1 MPKKIP
7 KNEICRY
14 PSDQSLLLASAFDA
28 LSDNMA
34 VVDAS
39 GRIIAVNHSWRRFA
53 EENGPVAG
61 NVHENADYFGVCRR
75 ADGEDSDEAL
85 AFLDGIHAVL
95 NGTCQE
101 YSLEYPCHSPDRK
114 RWFRGTVTPLPHA
127 GLTYA
132 LVCHSDITERK
143 LAEKALTRSEQLY
156 RTIFQASGNAMLIF
170 SEDGTIVRV
179 NPQFEEMTGYARHN
193 VENVKN
199 WRQFLM
205 TQDLPSLEKLNRE
218 LWAHVDSTPIN
229 AEIRF
234 LTRNGQIRYA
244 LMSANRIVGT
254 PHCIAF
260 LTDFTVRRNMNQA
273 LLESQNKLSR
283 QHEELQQIFEQVE
296 VIKKEW
302 ELTLDC
308 LEDIVVLT
316 DKYGHIKRCNKAL
329 KNFTGKDYD
338 DLIGMPIND
347 LLGGFVVSAQEFHH
361 EGVEMC
367 DLTNGRHFIA
377 RTYPFNDVDEAQMGT
392 VLTLHDITRIK
403 QVAHELAQANL
414 KLKSKS
420 RELQKAYN
428 DLANSQQRI
437 LQQEKMASIGQL
449 AAGVAHEINNP
460 IGFITSNL
468 GTLEKYI
475 KRLFDYLESQAAA
488 IVSDGDVAEH
498 LVQMRKT
505 LKIDYILNDIPSL
518 LSESLDG
525 ADRVKK
531 IVQDLKSFSRSDDAE
546 PKPADLVQCLDSTIN
561 IVWNELKYK
570 AELVRDFQELPPVV
584 CHAQQ
589 LNQVFMN
596 LLVNAAHAI
605 KERGIIKVS
614 TRTDGSCVL
623 ISISDNGCGIEP
635 QNISRLFDPFF
646 TTKPIGQ
653 GTGLG
658 LAIAY
663 DIVKK
668 HKGDI
673 EVDTQIG
680 IGTTFTVRLPYTE
693 PVPAGEGGP

>member
-1 MPKKIP
+1 MPKKILD
-7 KNEICRY
+7 NETFGY
-14 PSDQSLLLASAFDA
+14 STDQSVLLASAFDA
-28 LSDNMA
+28 LSDNIA

-39 GRIIAVNHSWRRFA
+39 GRIIAVNRSWRRFA
-53 EENGPVAG
+53 EENGPVSG
-61 NVHENADYFGVCRR
+61 NVHENADYFIVCQR
-75 ADGEDSDEAL
+75 ADGEDSDNAQ
-85 AFLDGIHAVL
+85 AFLRGILAVL
-95 NGTCQE
+95 SGDRIE

-114 RWFRGTVTPLPHA
+114 RWFRGTVTPLQH
-127 GLTYA
+127 TDHRYA

-143 LAEKALTRSEQLY
+143 LAEMALTRSEQLY
-156 RTIFQASGNAMLIF
+156 RTIFQARGNAMLIF
-170 SEDGTIVRV
+170 SKDGTIIRV
-179 NPQFEEMTGYARHN
+179 NPQFEEMTGYARHD

-205 TQDLPSLEKLNRE
+205 EQDLPGLEKLSRE
-218 LWAHVDSTPIN
+218 LWAREDSTPIN

-234 LTRNGQIRYA
+234 LTRDGQIRYA
-244 LMSANRIVGT
+244 LMSASRIIGT
-254 PHCIAF
+254 SHSIAF
-260 LTDFTVRRNMNQA
+260 LTDFTVRRNMNQV

-283 QHEELQQIFEQVE
+283 QHEELQQIFRQVE

-308 LEDIVVLT
+308 LDDIVVLT
-316 DKYGHIKRCNKAL
+316 DQDGHIKRCNKAL
-329 KNFTGKDYD
+329 KIFTGKEYD
-338 DLIGMPIND
+338 DLIGLPIND
-347 LLGGFVVSAQEFHH
+347 LLGGFVISAQEFHH

-367 DLTNGRHFIA
+367 DLISGRHLVA
-377 RTYPFNDVDEAQMGT
+377 RTYPFNNVDEAQTGT

-403 QVAHELAQANL
+403 QVTHELAQANL
-414 KLKSKS
+414 KLKSKR

-428 DLANSQQRI
+428 ELAESQQRI

-460 IGFITSNL
+460 IGFINSNL
-468 GTLEKYI
+468 GTLDKYMR
-475 KRLFDYLESQAAA
+475 RLSEFLEALTAAM
-488 IVSDGDVAEH
+488 VPDGDAADH
-498 LVQMRKT
+498 LARMRKT

-525 ADRVKK
+525 AERVKK
-531 IVQDLKSFSRSDDAE
+531 IVQDLKSFSRSDDGE
-546 PKPADLVQCLDSTIN
+546 PKAADLVQCLDSTIN

-614 TRTDGSCVL
+614 TRKEDPWVM

-673 EVDTQIG
+673 EVDTQLG
-680 IGTTFTVRLPYTE
+680 IGTTFTVRLPYRD
-693 PVPAGEGGP
+693 PVAAGGGGL

>member
-1 MPKKIP
+1 MPKKILDD
-7 KNEICRY
+7 ETVQY
-14 PSDQSLLLASAFDA
+14 SSDPSVLLAAAFDA

-39 GRIIAVNHSWRRFA
+39 GRIIAVNRSWRRFA
-53 EENGPVAG
+53 EENGPVSG
-61 NVHENADYFGVCRR
+61 NVHENADYFGVCQR
-75 ADGEDSDEAL
+75 ADGEDSADAQ
-85 AFLDGIHAVL
+85 AFLGGINAVL
-95 NGTCQE
+95 SGTCNE
-101 YSLEYPCHSPDRK
+101 YSLEYPCHSPERK
-114 RWFRGTVTPLPHA
+114 RWFRGTVTPLLHA
-127 GLTYA
+127 GQTYA
-132 LVCHSDITERK
+132 LVCHSNITERK
-143 LAEKALTRSEQLY
+143 LAEKALTHSEQLY
-156 RTIFQASGNAMLIF
+156 RTIFQASGNSMLIF
-170 SEDGTIVRV
+170 SQDGTIIRV
-179 NPQFEEMTGYARHN
+179 NPQFEEMTGYARHM
-193 VENVKN
+193 VENLKN
-199 WRQFLM
+199 WRQFLLS
-205 TQDLPSLEKLNRE
+205 QDLPGLEKLSRA
-218 LWAHVDSTPIN
+218 LWAREDSTPIN

-234 LTRNGQIRYA
+234 VTREGHIRHA
-244 LMSANRIVGT
+244 LMSVSRIIDT
-254 PHCIAF
+254 PHSIAF
-260 LTDFTVRRNMNQA
+260 LTDFTVRRNMNQV
-273 LLESQNKLSR
+273 LLENQNKLSR
-283 QHEELQQIFEQVE
+283 QHEDLRQVFRQVE
-296 VIKKEW
+296 IIKKEW

-316 DKYGHIKRCNKAL
+316 DKNGHIKRCNKAL
-329 KNFTGKDYD
+329 KIFTGKDYA
-338 DLIGMPIND
+338 DLIGMPLND
-347 LLGGFVVSAQEFHH
+347 LLGGFEVSAQEFHH

-367 DLTNGRHFIA
+367 DLTTGRHLIA
-377 RTYPFNDVDEAQMGT
+377 RTYPFNDVDEDQTGT
-392 VLTLHDITRIK
+392 VLTLHDVTWIK
-403 QVAHELAQANL
+403 HVTHELARANL

-420 RELQKAYN
+420 HELQKAYD

-475 KRLFDYLESQAAA
+475 RRLCDYLESQTAA
-488 IVSDGDVAEH
+488 ILPEGDTAEQLAH
-498 LVQMRKT
+498 MRKT

-531 IVQDLKSFSRSDDAE
+531 IVQDLKSFSRSDDTE

-614 TRTDGSCVL
+614 TRKDDSWVL

-635 QNISRLFDPFF
+635 KNLSRLFDPFF

-673 EVDTQIG
+673 DVETKLDV
-680 IGTTFTVRLPYTE
+680 GTTFTVRLPYKDLLSIE
-693 PVPAGEGGP
+693 GAGQ